1 MQGEPLLPSA
11 SAARAMGGII
21 TVNSGT
27 EILPFPWMDIENSFF
42 GIKEALG
49 LYRAE
54 IAQIQMMLLHHP
66 CGSGPKLAGAAGD
79 HNKANVKQHRS
90 SEQVISS
97 PDSNA
102 GLIFSP
108 LKLSFLLLFHYFLKQ
123 CMGDQIEQRRWD
135 SHFVLAGKSSETGA
149 PDAL

>member
-1 MQGEPLLPSA
+1 
-11 SAARAMGGII
+11 MGGII

-102 GLIFSP
+102 GLIFFPPQAVFPIVVS
-108 LKLSFLLLFHYFLKQ
+108 LFFKAMH
-123 CMGDQIEQRRWD
+123 G
-135 SHFVLAGKSSETGA
+135 
-149 PDAL
+149 

>member
-21 TVNSGT
+21 TANSGT
-27 EILPFPWMDIENSFF
+27 DISPFPWMDMEKSFF
-42 GIKEALG
+42 GIKESLS
-49 LYRAE
+49 LHRAE
-54 IAQIQMMLLHHP
+54 IAQIQTMLLHHP
-66 CGSGPKLAGAAGD
+66 RGSGPKQAGAAGD

-90 SEQVISS
+90 SEQVTSS

-108 LKLSFLLLFHYFLKQ
+108 SSCLSYCCFIIF
-123 CMGDQIEQRRWD
+123 
-135 SHFVLAGKSSETGA
+135 
-149 PDAL
+149 